1 MSLRLQIE
9 DPDSPEVRALLES
22 SAAYAAGLYPA
33 ESNHMLDLQ
42 ALRRPSVTF
51 VVARLDG
58 HAVGCGAIVRSGEDW
73 VEIKRMFVDPA
84 ARGQQVGRR
93 LLEKLEEIARESGAT
108 ALRLETGI
116 KQPEAIGLYR
126 SPRGFVEDRSV
137 RRLPARSI
145 EHVHGKEMTPARCR
159 TICWT
164 PIWNK
169 DREGVGLEHLL
180 LAERVADSVVLA
192 FDEEHGPFRLTYR
205 LTWDE
210 SWRLRDAE
218 LVVATERS
226 TRSLSLQT
234 DGQGH
239 WRHGDGRAID
249 ELDGCVDVDIW
260 PTPFTNS
267 FPIRREPMA
276 VGERRQFRMAWIFAP
291 DLTVHP
297 QPQAYTRLADRL
309 YLFENL
315 DGSGFRAE
323 LPVDEDG
330 IVLDYPDLFRRVT

>member
-1 MSLRLQIE
+1 
-9 DPDSPEVRALLES
+9 
-22 SAAYAAGLYPA
+22 
-33 ESNHMLDLQ
+33 
-42 ALRRPSVTF
+42 
-51 VVARLDG
+51 
-58 HAVGCGAIVRSGEDW
+58 
-73 VEIKRMFVDPA
+73 
-84 ARGQQVGRR
+84 
-93 LLEKLEEIARESGAT
+93 
-108 ALRLETGI
+108 
-116 KQPEAIGLYR
+116 
-126 SPRGFVEDRSV
+126 
-137 RRLPARSI
+137 
-145 EHVHGKEMTPARCR
+145 MTNVRCR

-192 FDEEHGPFRLTYR
+192 FDEDHGPFRLAYR

-218 LVVATERS
+218 LVVATECL

-239 WRHGDGRAID
+239 WRHGDGQTID
-249 ELDGCVDVDIW
+249 GLDGCVDVDIW

-276 VGERRQFRMAWIFAP
+276 VGERREFRTAWIFAP

-297 QPQAYTRLADRL
+297 QSQAYTRLANRL

-330 IVLDYPDLFRRVT
+330 IVLDYPDLFRRVKENG

>member
-1 MSLRLQIE
+1 M
-9 DPDSPEVRALLES
+9 A
-22 SAAYAAGLYPA
+22 
-33 ESNHMLDLQ
+33 N
-42 ALRRPSVTF
+42 
-51 VVARLDG
+51 
-58 HAVGCGAIVRSGEDW
+58 
-73 VEIKRMFVDPA
+73 
-84 ARGQQVGRR
+84 
-93 LLEKLEEIARESGAT
+93 
-108 ALRLETGI
+108 
-116 KQPEAIGLYR
+116 
-126 SPRGFVEDRSV
+126 
-137 RRLPARSI
+137 
-145 EHVHGKEMTPARCR
+145 ARCR

-169 DREGVGLEHLL
+169 ERKGVGLEHLL

-192 FDEEHGPFRLTYR
+192 FDEERGPFRLTYR

-218 LVVATERS
+218 LVVATGRS

-234 DGQGH
+234 DGQGQ
-239 WRHGDGRAID
+239 WRDGDGRAMA

-330 IVLDYPDLFRRVT
+330 IVLDYPDLFLRVKEEG